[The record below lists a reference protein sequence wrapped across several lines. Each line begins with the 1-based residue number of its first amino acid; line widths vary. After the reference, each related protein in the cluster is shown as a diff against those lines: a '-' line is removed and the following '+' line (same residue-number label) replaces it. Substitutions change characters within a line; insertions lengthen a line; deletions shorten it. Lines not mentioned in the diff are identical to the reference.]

1 MKTQGFMEWIKTS
14 DRLPETYDDI
24 LLVVDGSNDIHVGYF
39 ILDEHEGNCFHSLGE
54 DLFFKIEDVTH
65 WMELPE
71 PPKGE

>member
-1 MKTQGFMEWIKTS
+1 MKTQGFMEWIKCS

-39 ILDEHEGNCFHSLGE
+39 ILDEYEGKCFHSLGE
-54 DLFFKIEDVTH
+54 DLFFKIEYVTH
-65 WMELPE
+65 WMPLPE